1 MNDTLDNVIDELVDG
16 GSNFAASLGI
26 NRVAGQLYVL
36 LFFSEKP
43 LSLDE
48 IMEKLGI
55 SKGYVST
62 NIRAL
67 ERWQAVRKVWVK
79 GTRKDFYE
87 ANTDTISIVVN
98 QLEYGLRQ
106 RFDELEKV
114 IKRAKDKLKNA
125 EGTTPEEN
133 ESQKNTLDEK
143 INSIEKMHSKMIK
156 IVDKMNLLMI
166 FK

>member
-1 MNDTLDNVIDELVDG
+1 MKDTVDKLIDELVEG

-36 LFFSEKP
+36 LFLKQKP

-48 IMEKLGI
+48 MMEKLKI

-67 ERWQAVRKVWVK
+67 ERWQAVRKVWIK
-79 GTRKDFYE
+79 GTRKDYYE
-87 ANTDTISIVVN
+87 ANPDTISIVVN

-106 RFDELEKV
+106 RFEELEKV
-114 IKRAKDKLKNA
+114 ITKAKESIEYMRRGSSSEIRREAERLENKLKQIEIMKKKA
-125 EGTTPEEN
+125 DILIR
-133 ESQKNTLDEK
+133 KLD
-143 INSIEKMHSKMIK
+143 IISC
-156 IVDKMNLLMI
+156 L
-166 FK
+166 

>member
-1 MNDTLDNVIDELVDG
+1 MQKDIHNVTDELVDA

-36 LFFSEKP
+36 LYLSDRA

-48 IMEKLGI
+48 MMQRLKI

-79 GTRKDFYE
+79 GTRKDYYQ
-87 ANTDTISIVVN
+87 ANTDTISIVIN
-98 QLEYGLRQ
+98 QLEYGLKH
-106 RFDELEKV
+106 RFSELDKV
-114 IKRAKDKLKNA
+114 IKKAKSNMKKVEVSKNFDLK
-125 EGTTPEEN
+125 
-133 ESQKNTLDEK
+133 EK
-143 INSIEKMHSKMIK
+143 RNFEKRIEAVEKMHNKMFRILGKIK
-156 IVDKMNLLMI
+156 FLKILK
-166 FK
+166 

>member
-1 MNDTLDNVIDELVDG
+1 MREQFNAIIDELVDG

-36 LFFSEKP
+36 LFLSEKP
-43 LSLDE
+43 MSLDE
-48 IMEKLGI
+48 MMEKLRV

-87 ANTDTISIVVN
+87 ANTDTINVVVN
-98 QLEYGLRQ
+98 QLEHGLRQ
-106 RFDELEKV
+106 RFEELNLV
-114 IKRAKDKLKNA
+114 IKRAKGKIGHLKSTQSKGQIINLEDKIKKVENMCIKTNSLLGKLDFLK
-125 EGTTPEEN
+125 
-133 ESQKNTLDEK
+133 
-143 INSIEKMHSKMIK
+143 
-156 IVDKMNLLMI
+156 LL
-166 FK
+166 K

>member
-1 MNDTLDNVIDELVDG
+1 MLNTMDKLIDELVDG

-26 NRVAGQLYVL
+26 NRVAGQLYIL
-36 LFFSEKP
+36 LFLSERA

-48 IMEKLGI
+48 MMGKLKI

-87 ANTDTISIVVN
+87 ANTDTINIVVN
-98 QLEYGLRQ
+98 QLEYGLKH
-106 RFDELEKV
+106 RFSELERLIKRAKKRIKSTEGQGQTDELEK
-114 IKRAKDKLKNA
+114 
-125 EGTTPEEN
+125 
-133 ESQKNTLDEK
+133 K
-143 INSIEKMHSKMIK
+143 IVKIEKMYSKVKSLVAK
-156 IVDKMNLLMI
+156 INLL
-166 FK
+166 KLLT